1 MVLYTVTAA
10 DIGFNLRVRLV
21 DVVLKQDISTLDGIN
36 SKSIGGATEVINT
49 ISTVEIG
56 LGDQLGQAVQLT
68 SAILSAFV
76 IAFVRSSYNP
86 LMHQ

>member
-10 DIGFNLRVRLV
+10 DIGFNLRVRFV
-21 DVVLKQDISTLDGIN
+21 HVVLEQDISTLDGIN

-68 SAILSAFV
+68 SAIVLAFI
-76 IAFVRSSYNP
+76 IAFARSSYNP
-86 LMHQ
+86 SVHQ

>member
-10 DIGFNLRVRLV
+10 DIGFNLRVRFV
-21 DVVLKQDISTLDGIN
+21 RVVLEQDISTLDGIN

-56 LGDQLGQAVQLT
+56 LGDQLGQAVQLI
-68 SAILSAFV
+68 SVIVSAFI
-76 IAFVRSSYNP
+76 IAFVRSSYN
-86 LMHQ
+86 LSVHQ

>member
-10 DIGFNLRVRLV
+10 DIGFNLRVRFV
-21 DVVLKQDISTLDGIN
+21 HVVLEQDISTLDGIN
-36 SKSIGGATEVINT
+36 SKFIGGATEVINT

-68 SAILSAFV
+68 SVIVSAFI
-76 IAFVRSSYNP
+76 IAFARSSYN
-86 LMHQ
+86 LTVHQ